1 MEIKELQDKA
11 WEIIESYN
19 KKHNMQHRKDTMF
32 YHLVEEIGELSRQFY
47 NEQDNWRENFNKEN
61 FDEELIDILFFI
73 LIIAKDYNVNIEE
86 TFNEKIQKLKQKFN
100 LL

>member
-11 WEIIESYN
+11 WKIIESYN

-100 LL
+100 L